1 MLMRYLWGLA
11 VGHAYAHQRKNSV
24 RDGDSQQDSDG
35 GEDWEAYEEE
45 CAPDQRV
52 YDGGCTQD
60 QPACNGEHGQY
71 PSDSNSVSDCTDY
84 LEGDHDIDYNMD

>member
-1 MLMRYLWGLA
+1 MLMRYHWGLA

-35 GEDWEAYEEE
+35 GEDQEVYEEE
-45 CAPDQRV
+45 CAHDQRV
-52 YDGGCTQD
+52 YDGVCAQD
-60 QPACNGEHGQY
+60 QRAYDEEYGQY

-84 LEGDHDIDYNMD
+84 LEGDYDIDYDMD